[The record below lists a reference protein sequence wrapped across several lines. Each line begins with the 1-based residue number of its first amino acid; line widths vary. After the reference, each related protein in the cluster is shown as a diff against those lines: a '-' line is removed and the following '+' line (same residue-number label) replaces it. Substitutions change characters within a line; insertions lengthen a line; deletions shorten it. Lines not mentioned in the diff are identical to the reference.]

1 MKYSNYLYRSVSFIL
16 LLSFSIACKKNL
28 LDKLPQDQVS
38 SEIFFLHTNDLKIY
52 MNQFY
57 SDAIFPVLW
66 GIILDNPYPGGAD
79 DFNSDN
85 QISSNAADDRLKGTR
100 TVYSAPSLGGWDYTN
115 IRAINYFF
123 DNYRKCEDDFNAY
136 KQYVG
141 EAHFFRAWLYFRLL
155 QQFGNVP
162 YISVVLGT
170 DSPELY
176 GPQTARNIVADNILA
191 DLDSAATYLP
201 EEKTEGGTR
210 LDKWSALL
218 LLTRVALYEGAWE
231 KYHNGDAF
239 GASAADPDKY
249 FNQVVTAATEMMNSG
264 KLALYNTGNPA
275 TDYYDLFKMRDYSD
289 SKEALLWKK
298 FSVALD
304 ITNNRNYR
312 LEYPFG
318 RSLTK
323 GLADAYLCTDGK
335 PIAVSPLFGGFNTLS
350 DEMKNRDP
358 RFYQTIFTPSAAWK
372 ITNMTEPWQDAY
384 VKLNSSSEFYAPT
397 GYVLRKTYD
406 PDMNNHSLNY
416 EETPAIHFRYAEA
429 LLNFAEAKAELGTIT
444 QADLDRSIGLLRAR
458 AGMPAL
464 NMAAIATDP
473 NWEFPGLSPLLNEI
487 RRERRVELA
496 TEGFRWPDI
505 ARWAAA
511 DELIIGKRPK
521 GFKGAQ
527 IASAFFPVDANGF
540 LDPFR
545 DALPA
550 GYGFNPARDYLDP
563 IPPNEIIL
571 NPKLVQNPGW

>member
-1 MKYSNYLYRSVSFIL
+1 MKYSNYIYRVLAFVLIISCGQ
-16 LLSFSIACKKNL
+16 ACKKNL
-28 LDKLPQDQVS
+28 LDKLPEDQVS
-38 SEIFFLHTNDLKIY
+38 SEVFFLHTNDLKIY
-52 MNQFY
+52 VNQFY

-66 GIILDNPYPGGAD
+66 GSILDNPYPGGAD

-85 QISSNAADDRLKGTR
+85 QISSNAPDDRLRGTR
-100 TVYSAPSLGGWDYTN
+100 TVYSVPSLGGWNYAN
-115 IRAINYFF
+115 IRAVNYFF
-123 DNYRKCEDDFNAY
+123 DNYRKCEDNFDSY

-141 EAHFFRAWLYFRLL
+141 EAHFFRAWLYFKLL

-162 YISVVLGT
+162 YVSSLLGT
-170 DSPELY
+170 ESPELY
-176 GPQTARNIVADNILA
+176 EPQTARNVVADNILA
-191 DLDSAATYLP
+191 DLDSAAMYLP
-201 EEKTEGGTR
+201 EEKAEGGTR

-218 LLTRVALYEGAWE
+218 LLTRVALYEGTWE

-239 GASAADPDKY
+239 GVSGADPEKY
-249 FNQVVTAATEMMNSG
+249 FNQVVAAATEMMNSG

-275 TDYYDLFKMRDYSD
+275 TDYFDLFKMRNYSD
-289 SKEALLWKK
+289 SREVLLWKK

-318 RSLTK
+318 KSLTK
-323 GLADAYLCTDGK
+323 ELADSYLCTDGK
-335 PIAVSPLFGGFNTLS
+335 PIAVSPLFGGFNTIS
-350 DEMKNRDP
+350 DEMKDRDP
-358 RFYQTIFTPSAAWK
+358 RFYQTIFTPDATWK
-372 ITNMTEPWQDAY
+372 IADVTELWQDAY
-384 VKLNSSSEFYAPT
+384 VNLNSSSEFYAPT
-397 GYVLRKTYD
+397 GYMLRKTYD

-444 QADLDRSIGLLRAR
+444 QADLDNSIGLLRTR

-464 NMAAIATDP
+464 NMTAIATDP
-473 NWEFPGLSPLLNEI
+473 NWEFPDLSPLLNEI
-487 RRERRVELA
+487 RRERKVELA

-521 GFKGAQ
+521 GFKGSQ
-527 IASAFFPVDANGF
+527 IASTFFPVDADGF

-545 DALPA
+545 DALPG
-550 GYGFNPARDYLDP
+550 GYGFNPGRDYLDP
-563 IPPNEIIL
+563 VPPDQIIL
-571 NPKLVQNPGW
+571 NSKLAQNPGW